1 MNKFGRKLSC
11 FILMKST
18 QITKHSLTDKNYC
31 LINFVKITTICLK
44 FPLSPRLPISP
55 SIFFENETALP
66 LIRGEQ
72 KGGSGS
78 CENPVMEE
86 NRNLISDDWESPAL
100 AVGGCQKKQCH
111 TRRILSESYSNRTIL
126 KPQLRLM

>member
-55 SIFFENETALP
+55 SILFENETALP
-66 LIRGEQ
+66 YQ
-72 KGGSGS
+72 GG
-78 CENPVMEE
+78 
-86 NRNLISDDWESPAL
+86 L
-100 AVGGCQKKQCH
+100 GGIKTLFSKKLEMIQ
-111 TRRILSESYSNRTIL
+111 I
-126 KPQLRLM
+126 K